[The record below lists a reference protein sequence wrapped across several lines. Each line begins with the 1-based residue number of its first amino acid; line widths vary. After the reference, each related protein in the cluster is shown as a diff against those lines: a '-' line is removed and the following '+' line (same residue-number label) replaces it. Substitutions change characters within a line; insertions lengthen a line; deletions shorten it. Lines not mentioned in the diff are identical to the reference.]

1 MAKMSFENHIMKQ
14 FDDELEEIRTRLM
27 EMGGKVEQQLQNAIR
42 AVSEAD
48 SKLAEEVIV
57 EEQRV
62 DDMEVDIDEACIL
75 IIARRQPAASDL
87 RLVMMVTKAVN
98 DLERIGD
105 EAKKIANHAVILA
118 EQGGASEGYTEVRHL
133 GQSVSSMLANALDA
147 FARFDVDAAMRT
159 LEEDRQIDLDY
170 KTALRELVTYMM
182 EDPRSITRAINILWV
197 VRSLERIGDHAKN
210 LCEQIVFVVKGK
222 DIRHQK

>member
-27 EMGGKVEQQLQNAIR
+27 EMGGKVEQQLQNAIL
-42 AVSEAD
+42 AISNAD
-48 SKLAEEVIV
+48 SQLAEQVIS
-57 EEQRV
+57 EDQSV
-62 DDMEVDIDEACIL
+62 DAMEIDIDEACIL

-105 EAKKIANHAVILA
+105 EARKIANHAIIL
-118 EQGGASEGYTEVRHL
+118 SEESETSAGYPEVRHIAT
-133 GQSVSSMLANALDA
+133 SVTKVLAHALDA
-147 FARFDVDAAMRT
+147 FARFDAEAAIRT
-159 LEEDRQIDLDY
+159 IEEDKQVDLDY
-170 KTALRELVTYMM
+170 KTALREVATYMM
-182 EDPRSITRAINILWV
+182 EDPRSIGRAINILWV

-222 DIRHQK
+222 DIRHTT

>member
-1 MAKMSFENHIMKQ
+1 
-14 FDDELEEIRTRLM
+14 M

-42 AVSEAD
+42 AVGEAD
-48 SKLAEEVIV
+48 SALAEEVIK
-57 EEQRV
+57 EEQLV
-62 DDMEVDIDEACIL
+62 DNMELDIDEACIL

-118 EQGGASEGYTEVRHL
+118 GESGSSKGYTEVRHL
-133 GQSVSSMLANALDA
+133 GQSVIGMLSNALDA

-159 LEEDRQIDLDY
+159 IEEDNQVDLEY
-170 KTALRELVTYMM
+170 KTALRELATYMM
-182 EDPRSITRAINILWV
+182 EDPRSIGRVINILWV

-222 DIRHQK
+222 DIRHQR

>member
-14 FDDELEEIRTRLM
+14 FDEELEEIRTRLM
-27 EMGGKVEQQLQNAIR
+27 EMGGKVEQQLQNAVR
-42 AVSEAD
+42 ALIEGD
-48 SKLAEEVIV
+48 SKLAEEVV
-57 EEQRV
+57 SEDHRV
-62 DDMEVDIDEACIL
+62 DDMEVDSDEACIL

-105 EAKKIANHAVILA
+105 EAKKIANHAIILA
-118 EQGGASEGYTEVRHL
+118 EQTGSSTGYPEVRHM
-133 GQSVSSMLANALDA
+133 GASVNRMLANALDA
-147 FARFDVDAAMRT
+147 FARFDVEAAMST
-159 LEEDRQIDLDY
+159 IDEDKKIDQDY
-170 KTALRELVTYMM
+170 KTALRELATYMM
-182 EDPRSITRAINILWV
+182 EDPRSISRVINILWV
-197 VRSLERIGDHAKN
+197 IRSLERIGDHAKN

>member
-1 MAKMSFENHIMKQ
+1 MDKMKFENHYMKQ
-14 FDDELEEIRTRLM
+14 FDEELEEIRTRLM
-27 EMGGKVEQQLQNAIR
+27 EMGGKVEQQLKNAIR
-42 AVSEAD
+42 AVGDAD
-48 SKLAEEVIV
+48 SKLAEEVIK
-57 EEQRV
+57 EEQLV
-62 DDMEVDIDEACIL
+62 DEMEVDIDEACIL

-105 EAKKIANHAVILA
+105 EAKKIANHAIILA
-118 EQGGASEGYTEVRHL
+118 GESETSEGYTEVRHL
-133 GQSVSSMLANALDA
+133 GQSVIGMLSNALDA
-147 FARFDVDAAMRT
+147 FARFDVEAAMRT
-159 LEEDRQIDLDY
+159 LEEDKQIDLDY

-182 EDPRSITRAINILWV
+182 EDPRSISRVINILWV

-222 DIRHQK
+222 DIRHQ

>member
-48 SKLAEEVIV
+48 SKLAEEVIA

-159 LEEDRQIDLDY
+159 LEEDKQIDLDY

-222 DIRHQK
+222 DIRHQR

>member
-1 MAKMSFENHIMKQ
+1 MEKMQFENHYMKQ
-14 FDDELEEIRTRLM
+14 FDEDLEEIRTRLM

-42 AVSEAD
+42 AVTEVD
-48 SKLAEEVIV
+48 SKLAEEVINQ
-57 EEQRV
+57 EKLV
-62 DDMEVDIDEACIL
+62 DTMEVDIDEACIL

-105 EAKKIANHAVILA
+105 EAKKIAKHAIILA
-118 EQGGASEGYTEVRHL
+118 EESAASEGYTEVRHL
-133 GQSVSSMLANALDA
+133 GQSVLGMLSNALDA

-182 EDPRSITRAINILWV
+182 EDPRSISRVINVLWV

-222 DIRHQK
+222 DIRHQ

>member
-1 MAKMSFENHIMKQ
+1 MDKMTFENHYMKQ
-14 FDDELEEIRTRLM
+14 FDEELEEIRTRLM

-42 AVSEAD
+42 AIGEAD
-48 SKLAEEVIV
+48 SQLAEEVIK
-57 EEQRV
+57 EEQLV
-62 DDMEVDIDEACIL
+62 DNMEVDIDEACIL

-105 EAKKIANHAVILA
+105 EAKKIANHALILA
-118 EQGGASEGYTEVRHL
+118 GESGSSKGYTEVRHL
-133 GQSVSSMLANALDA
+133 GQSVVSMLSNALDA

-159 LEEDRQIDLDY
+159 IEEDKQIDQEY
-170 KTALRELVTYMM
+170 KTALRELATYMM
-182 EDPRSITRAINILWV
+182 EDPRSISRVINILWV

-222 DIRHQK
+222 DIRHQR

>member
-48 SKLAEEVIV
+48 SKLAEEVIA

-159 LEEDRQIDLDY
+159 LEEDKQIDLDY

>member
-14 FDDELEEIRTRLM
+14 FDEELEEIRTRLM

-42 AVSEAD
+42 AISDAD
-48 SKLAEEVIV
+48 SKLAEDVIA
-57 EEQRV
+57 EEQHV
-62 DDMEVDIDEACIL
+62 DEMEVDIDEACIL

-118 EQGGASEGYTEVRHL
+118 EQGGSSEGYTEIRHM
-133 GQSVSSMLANALDA
+133 GQSVSRMLANALDA

-159 LEEDRQIDLDY
+159 LEEDKQIDLDY

-182 EDPRSITRAINILWV
+182 EDPRSISRVINVLWV
-197 VRSLERIGDHAKN
+197 IRSLERIGDHAKN

>member
-1 MAKMSFENHIMKQ
+1 MDKMTFENHYMKQ
-14 FDDELEEIRTRLM
+14 FDEELEEIRTRLM

-42 AVSEAD
+42 AIGEAD
-48 SKLAEEVIV
+48 SELAEEVIK
-57 EEQRV
+57 EEQLV
-62 DDMEVDIDEACIL
+62 DNMEVDIDEACIL

-105 EAKKIANHAVILA
+105 EAKKIANHALILA
-118 EQGGASEGYTEVRHL
+118 GESGSSKGYTEVRHL
-133 GQSVSSMLANALDA
+133 GQSVVSMLSNALDA

-159 LEEDRQIDLDY
+159 IEEDKQIDEEY
-170 KTALRELVTYMM
+170 KTALRELATYML
-182 EDPRSITRAINILWV
+182 EDPRSISRVINILWV

-222 DIRHQK
+222 DIRHQR

>member
-1 MAKMSFENHIMKQ
+1 MTKMSFENHIMKQ
-14 FDDELEEIRTRLM
+14 FDEELEEIRTRLM
-27 EMGGKVEQQLQNAIR
+27 EMGGKVEQQLQNAVLAIGQ
-42 AVSEAD
+42 AD

-57 EEQRV
+57 EERYV
-62 DDMEVDIDEACIL
+62 DAMEVDIDEACIL

-105 EAKKIANHAVILA
+105 EAKKIANHAILL
-118 EQGGASEGYTEVRHL
+118 SEGGGSIKGYPEIRHI
-133 GQSVSSMLANALDA
+133 GTSVIKMLANALDA
-147 FARFDVDAAMRT
+147 FARFDAEAAIRT
-159 LEEDRQIDLDY
+159 IEEDKQIDLDY
-170 KTALRELVTYMM
+170 KTALREVVTYMM
-182 EDPRSITRAINILWV
+182 EDPRSISRAINILWV

-222 DIRHQK
+222 DIRHQ

>member
-1 MAKMSFENHIMKQ
+1 MDKMTFENHYMKQ
-14 FDDELEEIRTRLM
+14 FDEELEEIRTRLM

-42 AVSEAD
+42 AIGEAD
-48 SKLAEEVIV
+48 SQLAEEVIKQ
-57 EEQRV
+57 EQLV
-62 DDMEVDIDEACIL
+62 DNMEVDIDEACIL

-105 EAKKIANHAVILA
+105 EAKKIANHALILA
-118 EQGGASEGYTEVRHL
+118 DESGSSEGYTEVRHL
-133 GQSVSSMLANALDA
+133 GQSVVSMLSNALDA

-159 LEEDRQIDLDY
+159 IEEDKQIDQEY
-170 KTALRELVTYMM
+170 KTALRELATYMM
-182 EDPRSITRAINILWV
+182 EDPRSISRVMNILWV
-197 VRSLERIGDHAKN
+197 IRSLERIGDHAKN

-222 DIRHQK
+222 DIRHQ

>member
-14 FDDELEEIRTRLM
+14 FDEELEEIRTRLM
-27 EMGGKVEQQLQNAIR
+27 EMGGKVEQQLQNAVT
-42 AVSEAD
+42 AVTDAD
-48 SKLAEEVIV
+48 SKLAEEVISGD
-57 EEQRV
+57 QSI
-62 DDMEVDIDEACIL
+62 DSMEVDIDEACIL

-105 EAKKIANHAVILA
+105 EAKKIANHAIILA
-118 EQGGASEGYTEVRHL
+118 EQSGSVEGYTEVRHM
-133 GQSVSSMLANALDA
+133 GASVTRILANALDA

-159 LEEDRQIDLDY
+159 LEEDKQVDLEY

-182 EDPRSITRAINILWV
+182 EDPRSISRVINVLWV
-197 VRSLERIGDHAKN
+197 IRSLERIGDHAKN

-222 DIRHQK
+222 DIRHQ

>member
-1 MAKMSFENHIMKQ
+1 MEKMQFENHYMKQ
-14 FDDELEEIRTRLM
+14 FDEDLEEIRTRLM

-42 AVSEAD
+42 AVTEVD
-48 SKLAEEVIV
+48 SKLADEVINQ
-57 EEQRV
+57 EKLV
-62 DDMEVDIDEACIL
+62 DTMEVDIDEACIL

-105 EAKKIANHAVILA
+105 EAKKIAKHAIILA
-118 EQGGASEGYTEVRHL
+118 GESATSEGYTEVRHL
-133 GQSVSSMLANALDA
+133 GQSVLGMLSNALDA

-159 LEEDRQIDLDY
+159 LEEDRQIDLNY

-182 EDPRSITRAINILWV
+182 EDPRSISRVINILWV

-222 DIRHQK
+222 DIRHQ

>member
-1 MAKMSFENHIMKQ
+1 MDKMKFENHYMKQ

-48 SKLAEEVIV
+48 SSLADEVIK
-57 EEQRV
+57 EEKFV
-62 DDMEVDIDEACIL
+62 DEMEVDIDEACIL

-105 EAKKIANHAVILA
+105 EAKKIAKHAILLA
-118 EQGGASEGYTEVRHL
+118 GESETSKGYTEVRHL
-133 GQSVSSMLANALDA
+133 GQSVVSMLANALDA

-159 LEEDRQIDLDY
+159 LEEDRQIDLEY

-182 EDPRSITRAINILWV
+182 EDPRSISRVINILWV

-222 DIRHQK
+222 DIRHQ